1 MSLSVTLSCH
11 QLLFPVS
18 YGSSSLAGHY
28 HQRRAFVFQRSNN
41 ATACVLF
48 FSSFFAET
56 ARRSF
61 KILIQAKNKQ
71 PSCRST
77 KNKEE
82 KKKTKTKK
90 KTNDL

>member
-48 FSSFFAET
+48 FPFFAET

-77 KNKEE
+77 KNKED